1 MRIEP
6 MDIPIENQNLGKV
19 LTHSQT
25 LAQAVRK
32 LGGQP
37 LENAAFHRIFSWV
50 ASVGAHGIVAGLV
63 IAAAAT
69 AVGLSRKP
77 VAPPTLV
84 LDFERPVYAPTV
96 NLVAGSDMI
105 GATDFRHAANLSS
118 TSQASDLSL
127 TQSQTLQSA
136 TEQSLIAVRQVQA
149 PRSLAAH
156 EFGKFSTAPN
166 AVTINFAGL
175 KASNARRVVYVVDAS
190 GSLVGTFPL
199 IIEELRKSLQRL
211 DPRQSFG
218 VIFFQRGEAIT
229 VPPGG
234 NLQSATPERV
244 SETMKWIEAKM
255 IPSGRSNPIAAFEAA
270 MAMRPEI
277 IFLLSSDITG
287 SGEFEM
293 SEMALLAALERLNP
307 TDASTNRRLTRVQCI
322 QFLDPDPLGT
332 LQRIAKEHGGESG
345 FINITRQDLGLDP
358 R

>member
-1 MRIEP
+1 MKTP
-6 MDIPIENQNLGKV
+6 MENQVVN
-19 LTHSQT
+19 TQDTNSQA
-25 LAQAVRK
+25 LAKAIRQF
-32 LGGQP
+32 GGRP
-37 LENAAFHRIFSWV
+37 RENSAFRGVFAWI
-50 ASVGAHGIVAGLV
+50 ASLGAHAIVAAVV

-77 VAPPTLV
+77 IAPPTLV
-84 LDFERPVYAPTV
+84 LDFERPAYAPTV
-96 NLVAGSDMI
+96 QLVTASASSSENDFRQSANLP
-105 GATDFRHAANLSS
+105 GATD
-118 TSQASDLSL
+118 ASDTSL

-136 TEQSLIAVRQVQA
+136 AEQALIAVRQVQA
-149 PRSLAAH
+149 PISLAAH
-156 EFGKFSTAPN
+156 EFGHLSGVNKS
-166 AVTINFAGL
+166 VTINFAGL
-175 KASNARRVVYVVDAS
+175 KASNARRVVYLVDAS

-270 MAMRPEI
+270 MALRPEI

-287 SGEFEM
+287 AGEFEM
-293 SEMALLAALERLNP
+293 SEVALLAGLERLNP
-307 TDASTNRRLTRVQCI
+307 IDSASGRRLTRVQCI

-332 LQRIAKEHGGESG
+332 LQRIAKDHGGAEG
-345 FINITRQDLGLDP
+345 FINITRQDLGLDT

>member
-1 MRIEP
+1 
-6 MDIPIENQNLGKV
+6 MDTPIENLDLAKAR
-19 LTHSQT
+19 THSMT
-25 LAQAVRK
+25 IAQAIRK
-32 LGGQP
+32 FGGQP
-37 LENAAFHRIFSWV
+37 RESSSFRGVFSWI
-50 ASVGAHGIVAGLV
+50 ASLGAHGLVAGLV

-69 AVGLSRKP
+69 AVGLSRKH

-84 LDFERPVYAPTV
+84 LDFERPVYVPTV
-96 NLVAGSDMI
+96 DLVSESQAS
-105 GATDFRHAANLSS
+105 GATDFRHAANLPSAS
-118 TSQASDLSL
+118 EASDTSL
-127 TQSQTLQSA
+127 TQSQKLRSA
-136 TEQSLIAVRQVQA
+136 AEEALIAVRQVQA

-156 EFGKFSTAPN
+156 EFGQFGGATSAI
-166 AVTINFAGL
+166 TINFAGL

-244 SETMKWIEAKM
+244 SETMKWIESKM
-255 IPSGRSNPIAAFEAA
+255 IPSGRSNPIVAFEAA
-270 MAMRPEI
+270 MTMHPEI

-287 SGEFEM
+287 AGEFEI
-293 SEMALLAALERLNP
+293 SENALLAAFERLNP
-307 TDASTNRRLTRVQCI
+307 VDPVTHRRLTRVQCI

-332 LQRIAKEHGGESG
+332 LQRIAKDHGGESG
-345 FINITRQDLGLDP
+345 FVNITRQDLGLDP

>member
-1 MRIEP
+1 
-6 MDIPIENQNLGKV
+6 MDIPIENQV
-19 LTHSQT
+19 LIKDTTNS
-25 LAQAVRK
+25 LDMAQAIRK
-32 LGGQP
+32 FGGRP
-37 LENAAFHRIFSWV
+37 RKNSSFSGVLAWI
-50 ASVGAHGIVAGLV
+50 ASFSAHGIVAGLV

-96 NLVAGSDMI
+96 NLVAESDMI
-105 GATDFRHAANLSS
+105 GATDFRHAANLSL

-136 TEQSLIAVRQVQA
+136 TEQSLITVRQVQA

-156 EFGKFSTAPN
+156 EFGKFSAAPN

-307 TDASTNRRLTRVQCI
+307 IDAATNRRLTRVQCI

>member
-1 MRIEP
+1 
-6 MDIPIENQNLGKV
+6 MDTPIENQVIPN
-19 LTHSQT
+19 SQAT
-25 LAQAVRK
+25 SLAQSIRK
-32 LGGQP
+32 FGGRP
-37 LENAAFHRIFSWV
+37 RENSTFHVVFAWI
-50 ASVGAHGIVAGLV
+50 ASLGAHGIAAGLV

-69 AVGLSRKP
+69 TVGLARKP
-77 VAPPTLV
+77 IAPPTLV
-84 LDFERPVYAPTV
+84 LDFERPAYAPTV
-96 NLVAGSDMI
+96 NLIAESAASGGSD
-105 GATDFRHAANLSS
+105 FRQSANLPGG
-118 TSQASDLSL
+118 SQASDITL
-127 TQSQTLQSA
+127 TQSQTLRSD
-136 TEQSLIAVRQVQA
+136 TEQALIAVRQVQA
-149 PRSLAAH
+149 PLSLAAH
-156 EFGKFSTAPN
+156 EFGQLNAATN

-218 VIFFQRGEAIT
+218 VIFFQRGDAVT

-244 SETMKWIEAKM
+244 SETMKWIESKM
-255 IPSGRSNPIAAFEAA
+255 IPSGRSNPVAAFEAA
-270 MAMRPEI
+270 MAMHPEI

-307 TDASTNRRLTRVQCI
+307 IDPATNRRLTRVQCI

-332 LQRIAKEHGGESG
+332 LQQIAKEHGGAEG
-345 FINITRQDLGLDP
+345 FINITREDLGLDT